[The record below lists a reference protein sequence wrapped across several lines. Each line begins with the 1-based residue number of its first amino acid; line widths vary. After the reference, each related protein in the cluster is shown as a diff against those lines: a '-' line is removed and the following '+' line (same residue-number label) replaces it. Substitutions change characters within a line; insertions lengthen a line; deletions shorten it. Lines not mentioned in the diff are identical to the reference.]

1 MNGFEYLQILLF
13 IIALITIAPPLGLWI
28 GQVMS
33 GERHFLSPVLSKVEQ
48 LIYKLS
54 GIDPQAES
62 TWTDYLKGLLAFNA
76 IGFLICY
83 TILVTQAGLP
93 LNPQNF
99 ANLPWHLAFNTAV
112 SFVTNTNWQSYT
124 GEAALSG
131 LSQMVALSVQNFVSA
146 ATGIAVF
153 VALARGLGKRPT
165 STGFINSNI
174 GNFWVDLTRSTLYIL
189 IPLSVVMALVLVSQG
204 VLQNLSGYTE
214 AVTLEQAKILIP
226 QGPVASQIAIKQLGT
241 NGGGYFNANSAHPFE
256 NPTPLTNF
264 LEMLAILLIPAAL
277 VFTFGRMIKSQKQAV
292 TIFIVMFLVWFFGLG
307 VSVYSENIMNP
318 VTQTAAAL
326 EGKETRIGVANSLVW
341 ATATTVASSGSVN
354 NMHSSLSPLSGAI
367 AMFNMMLGEVIF
379 GGVGAGMYGMLLFCI
394 LTVFLAGLMV
404 GRSPEYL
411 GKRIEAAEIK
421 MALLGI
427 LGPCALI
434 LIGSAV
440 SSVYPDALSSLS
452 HKGPHGFSEILY
464 AFTSAAA
471 NNGSAFGGLN
481 ANTPYFNVVLGLVML
496 VGRFVVIIP
505 ALSIAGSMAAKKI
518 APVSAGSF
526 ATDSGIFGILLI
538 GTIIIVGALTF
549 LPALS
554 LGPIVEH
561 FVMLKGQTF

>member
-1 MNGFEYLQILLF
+1 MNGFEYLQIILF
-13 IIALITIAPPLGLWI
+13 LIALITIAPPLGLWI

-62 TWTDYLKGLLAFNA
+62 TWVDYLKALLAFNGV
-76 IGFLICY
+76 GFLICY
-83 TILVTQAGLP
+83 FILVTQAGLP
-93 LNPQNF
+93 LNPQSF

-124 GEAALSG
+124 GEAALSEM
-131 LSQMVALSVQNFVSA
+131 SQMVALSVQNFVSA
-146 ATGIAVF
+146 ATGMAVF
-153 VALARGLGKRPT
+153 VALVRGLSKRPT

-174 GNFWVDLTRSTLYIL
+174 GNFWVDLTRTTLYIL
-189 IPLSVVMALVLVSQG
+189 FPLSIVFAVVLVSQG
-204 VLQNLSGYTE
+204 TLQNLSGYVD
-214 AVTLEQAKILIP
+214 AVTLEQAKIQIP

-264 LEMLAILLIPAAL
+264 LELLAILLIPAAL
-277 VFTFGRMIKSQKQAV
+277 TFTFGRMIKAQKQGV
-292 TIFIVMFLVWFFGLG
+292 TLFIVMLLVWLFGLG
-307 VSVYSENIMNP
+307 VSVYSETRLNP
-318 VTQTAAAL
+318 VVQSAAAL
-326 EGKETRIGVANSLVW
+326 EGKETRLGVANSLLW
-341 ATATTVASSGSVN
+341 STATTVASSGSVN
-354 NMHSSLSPLSGAI
+354 SMHSSLSPLAGGV

-411 GKRIEAAEIK
+411 GKRIEAPEIK

-427 LGPCALI
+427 LGPCAVI
-434 LIGSAV
+434 LIGTAFSA
-440 SSVYPDALSSLS
+440 VYPDALSSLS

-496 VGRFVVIIP
+496 IGRFVVIIP

-518 APVSAGSF
+518 APTSAGSF
-526 ATDSGIFGILLI
+526 STDSGIFGILLI

-561 FVMLKGQTF
+561 FVMLKGQTY